1 MTRPPLLVPTSSGLY
16 CPAGDFYI
24 DPTRPVPFAVL
35 THAHADH
42 ARPGSGSYLAARESR
57 LLLERRL
64 GTAIRLRTAGYGET
78 VAINGVSVSLH
89 PAGHIMGSA
98 QVRLAWRGEVW
109 GVSGDY
115 KSTPDP
121 TCAPFEPIR
130 CHTFVTESTFG
141 LPVFR
146 WADAVPVMEAL
157 HRWWTHNRNQGR
169 PSLLYVYALGK
180 AQRVLAALR
189 PVEGAS
195 VLVHG
200 AVAAMNRAYEAS
212 GIALC
217 PTQPLMEA
225 SDRRQLEK
233 ALVLAPPSAAR
244 PGWLRRFRNPSTG
257 FASGWMHI
265 RGFKRRRAVDRG
277 FVLSD
282 HCDWKGLVEAVE
294 ATGAE
299 RVWTTHGYGEALAR
313 FFSEKGLD
321 ARAIDTRPSRGGEDD
336 PDPVSGDDSHG
347 GMP

>member
-1 MTRPPLLVPTSSGLY
+1 MRPPLLVPTPSGLY
-16 CPAGDFYI
+16 CSAGDFYI

-42 ARPGSGSYLAARESR
+42 ARPGSASYLAASEGRP
-57 LLLERRL
+57 LLEHRL
-64 GTAIRLRTAGYGET
+64 GKAIRLRTVDYGET
-78 VAINGVSVSLH
+78 IAINGVTVSLH
-89 PAGHIMGSA
+89 PAGHILGSA
-98 QVRLAWRGEVW
+98 QIRLAWRGEVW

-115 KSTPDP
+115 KTMPDP
-121 TCAPFEPIR
+121 TCAAFEPIR

-141 LPVFR
+141 LPVFH
-146 WADAVPVMEAL
+146 WEDPVRLMEAL
-157 HRWWTHNRNQGR
+157 HRWWRHNQQKNRT
-169 PSLLYVYALGK
+169 SLLYVYALGK

-189 PVEGAS
+189 PEECGS

-217 PTQPLMEA
+217 PTRPLAEV

-244 PGWLRRFRNPSTG
+244 PGWLRRLRNPSTG
-257 FASGWMHI
+257 FASGWMQI
-265 RGFKRRRAVDRG
+265 RGFRRRRAVDRG
-277 FVLSD
+277 FALSD

-299 RVWTTHGYGEALAR
+299 RLWTAHGYGDALAR
-313 FFSEKGLD
+313 FFSEKGLE
-321 ARAIDTRPSRGGEDD
+321 ANAVETRPSRGGEEDQD
-336 PDPVSGDDSHG
+336 PTLHGDSHG
-347 GMP
+347 GRS